1 MILLYICSQCCMKI
15 YSALQIGDY
24 HTNHCEDCLFIDSL
38 GKNKYV
44 AAVMDGCTM
53 GTDSYLASTLTGK
66 LLRKIIKSRNYRE
79 LYAVSPVSDTPE
91 MTVKSILAELFQELA
106 AVKNQLLLNQDEL
119 LTTLILLL
127 IDKEKNEG
135 FILTIGDGVICVNGQ
150 ITIFDH
156 DNKPDYIGFHLG
168 KDFEEWYICHS
179 QKLYFNNIADVSIA
193 TDGIELFTKV
203 AEPQQDII
211 DPVAFLVM
219 DTEDA
224 GKDDMLELRLKKL
237 EHQFGLRPGDDL
249 AIIRIIN
256 QTDVPV

>member
-1 MILLYICSQCCMKI
+1 MKI

-24 HTNHCEDCLFIDSL
+24 HTNHCEDYLFVDSL

-66 LLRKIIKSRNYRE
+66 LLRKIIKSRNYQD
-79 LYAVSPVSDTPE
+79 LYTMSPASDSPE
-91 MTVKSILAELFQELA
+91 ATVKSILSELFRELA

-127 IDKEKNEG
+127 VDKEKNEG
-135 FILTIGDGVICVNGQ
+135 FVLIIGDGVICINGQ

-168 KDFEEWYICHS
+168 KDFEEWYPSHS
-179 QKLYFNNIADVSIA
+179 QKLHFHNIADISIA

-203 AEPQQDII
+203 MDSQPETI
-211 DPVAFLVM
+211 DPVDFLVNNR
-219 DTEDA
+219 DDA
-224 GKDDMLELRLKKL
+224 GKDDMLELKLKKL

-249 AIIRIIN
+249 AVIRIIN
-256 QTDVPV
+256 KNYVPVQS